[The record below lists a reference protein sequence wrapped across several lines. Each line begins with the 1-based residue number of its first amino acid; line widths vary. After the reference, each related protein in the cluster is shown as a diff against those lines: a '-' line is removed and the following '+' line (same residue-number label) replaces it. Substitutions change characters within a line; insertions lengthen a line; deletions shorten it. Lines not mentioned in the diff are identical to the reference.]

1 MKRDI
6 FSYRI
11 LPFVTLS
18 AWLLLS
24 GAESFGFPVGS
35 NGWHLNCSL
44 QARVNA
50 DLVCKVQIL
59 SIRQEE
65 VVKGNLFPGEPD
77 LLGMIATAKVLSVV
91 KGECP
96 DVIDIEFRRP
106 KNSNSTLG
114 FLPGEL
120 YTDLSENEVCL
131 VFLKASVPSYK
142 LNRIWSKARVQ
153 PEVVDYNLG
162 ETPDL
167 KLLAEFLAGC
177 DSENELVKLQAAEE
191 LGYLGDAMIRNI
203 RFSEADKELFQRT
216 ASGLSGAKE
225 ALGKMRSCDDLV
237 TRNISIISSFQVDD
251 SPGVE
256 GPLELLWMN
265 PSDFDPNNSLE
276 KYGIRDFC
284 VSSLQ
289 LRLLETL
296 DATTRRFVVDLI
308 DGSLIRR
315 EDGSLYPYSGIR
327 GFDYADFYRQALDCE
342 VVKNSEQMRIAIV
355 NVLWIR
361 YERASVPEMIKLL
374 DDSNTYIR
382 MAAVSALRKCI
393 NSDHSNSWEPD
404 DFYNPQTTDPSS
416 SNVPEKPL
424 EERLKDYENNE
435 QEYIQYW
442 KNWWQQHK
450 NEFETPELVNNGID

>member
-11 LPFVTLS
+11 FPFVTLC

-24 GAESFGFPVGS
+24 GAESSGFPAGS

-44 QARVNA
+44 QARANA
-50 DLVCKVQIL
+50 DLVCKVL
-59 SIRQEE
+59 VVSIRQDKI
-65 VVKGNLFPGEPD
+65 VTGNLFPGEPD
-77 LLGMIATAKVLSVV
+77 LLEMIATSKVLSIV

-106 KNSNSTLG
+106 KNSQSTLG

-131 VFLKASVPSYK
+131 VFLKASVPYYK
-142 LNRIWSKARVQ
+142 LNRINSKARVR
-153 PEVVDYNLG
+153 PKVIEYNLG

-177 DSENELVKLQAAEE
+177 DSEDELVKLQAAEE
-191 LGYLGDAMIRNI
+191 LGYLGDAMIREL

-216 ASGLSGAKE
+216 VSALSRAKE
-225 ALGKMRSCDDLV
+225 ALGNMRSCDDLV
-237 TRNISIISSFQVDD
+237 IRNVSIISSFQVDD
-251 SPGVE
+251 SPGIE
-256 GPLELLWMN
+256 GPLELLWTDC
-265 PSDFDPNNSLE
+265 SDFDPNDSLQ

-289 LRLLETL
+289 LGLLETM
-296 DATTRRFVVDLI
+296 DATTRRFVRDLQ

-315 EDGSLYPYSGIR
+315 EDGSPYPYSGVR

-342 VVKNSEQMRIAIV
+342 VVKNSEQMRTAIA
-355 NVLWIR
+355 NVIWIR

-374 DDSNTYIR
+374 DDSSLYIR

-393 NSDHSNSWEPD
+393 NSDLSNSWEPD
-404 DFYNPQTTDPSS
+404 DFYNPQTIDPGS
-416 SNVPEKPL
+416 SNIPEKPL
-424 EERLKDYENNE
+424 EQRLKDYENNE